1 MPRWLPLR
9 DFSGPDRRIVALLCL
24 VLFTSGA
31 DMLII
36 TPILPQLAQDLG
48 VGVDRG
54 GLWVSAYAVATAGF
68 ALVFGPISD
77 RVGRKPVLLTGLA
90 LLALGTGAC
99 GLAWSFRSML
109 AARFVAGM
117 GGGLLMTST
126 TAFVGDHFEGRLR
139 AVAMGWVMTGF
150 FMALI
155 LSVPI
160 GSAVAHAVGWPSMF
174 FIYAGVAVLLLVG
187 LVVGLPRPRQEQ
199 RTESLSVGSALRG
212 YGALLRSK
220 KAVGVFLMS
229 GSVGMSMT
237 MFMVYASPWL
247 EKVYGFDTG
256 ARGLV
261 YAVGG
266 PAVLIGGPMA
276 GRLANHFG
284 RVPMV
289 LAGSVL
295 MGLMQLLMPWSAQLG
310 PWLGGFVDLSQL
322 PQLGTTPWP
331 ITVPTMLVFF
341 LAMIA
346 GASRSSPFQTLA
358 LEVVAPDQRGA
369 LSAIRNTFN
378 QVGSGLGAALGG
390 LVWAGTG
397 GDYATVCWLSFGT
410 TLLGITALRVLTG
423 SDPAT

>member
-1 MPRWLPLR
+1 
-9 DFSGPDRRIVALLCL
+9 
-24 VLFTSGA
+24 
-31 DMLII
+31 
-36 TPILPQLAQDLG
+36 
-48 VGVDRG
+48 
-54 GLWVSAYAVATAGF
+54 
-68 ALVFGPISD
+68 
-77 RVGRKPVLLTGLA
+77 
-90 LLALGTGAC
+90 
-99 GLAWSFRSML
+99 
-109 AARFVAGM
+109 
-117 GGGLLMTST
+117 
-126 TAFVGDHFEGRLR
+126 
-139 AVAMGWVMTGF
+139 
-150 FMALI
+150 
-155 LSVPI
+155 
-160 GSAVAHAVGWPSMF
+160 
-174 FIYAGVAVLLLVG
+174 
-187 LVVGLPRPRQEQ
+187 LPRPRQEQ
-199 RTESLSVGSALRG
+199 RSPSLSVGSARRG
-212 YGALLRSK
+212 YGALLRTK

-289 LAGSVL
+289 LAGSLL
-295 MGLMQLLMPWSAQLG
+295 MGLMQLLMPWSAELG
-310 PWLGGFVDLSQL
+310 PWLGSLIDLSSL
-322 PQLGTTPWP
+322 KTLGTTPWP
-331 ITVPTMLVFF
+331 VTVPTMLVFF

-390 LVWAGTG
+390 LVWASTG

-410 TLLGITALRVLTG
+410 TVLGITALRVLTG
-423 SDPAT
+423 SDPTRS